1 MALFSVDPEKCDKD
15 GICISECPAK
25 IIELNKTDPV
35 PIPVEF
41 AEERCIKCG
50 HCVAVCPKGAFSHR
64 DLSSD
69 EFPLIERKWES
80 DPRQTE
86 LFLRSRRS
94 IRSYKNQSVERS
106 KLEQLIRIACCA
118 PSAANEQPWRW
129 LVIEDSSELR
139 PLIGLVIEWMRGVQ
153 QENPQEAEDRGLTR
167 IITAWENGEER
178 ICRGAPHII
187 IAHSHE
193 DWPWGLQDCTLAME
207 YIELFAPSLGLGTCW
222 GGYFYSAI
230 NQYPPLYEALS
241 LPSGNLVRG
250 VMMVGYP
257 IYKYQRLPKR
267 NEPEVTWR

>member
-1 MALFSVDPEKCDKD
+1 MVLFSVNPEKCDRD
-15 GICISECPAK
+15 GICVSECPAR

-35 PIPVEF
+35 PVPVEF

-69 EFPLIERKWES
+69 QFLPIDPKWELGAK
-80 DPRQTE
+80 QTE
-86 LFLRSRRS
+86 QFLRSRRS
-94 IRSYKNQSVERS
+94 IRSYKNKSVERN
-106 KLEQLIRIACCA
+106 KLEQLIHIACCA

-129 LVIEDSSELR
+129 LVIEDSSKLR

-257 IYKYQRLPKR
+257 RYKYQLLPQR
-267 NEPEVTWR
+267 NEPMVTWR